1 MGSFQLFFTGPLPPE
16 LFINMIFLTGFNA
29 ICIEIRD
36 MYRFSEIGNVSLD
49 FTT

>member
-1 MGSFQLFFTGPLPPE
+1 
-16 LFINMIFLTGFNA
+16 MILLTGFNA

-49 FTT
+49 FKIEQNGEFGVI

>member
-1 MGSFQLFFTGPLPPE
+1 
-16 LFINMIFLTGFNA
+16 MIFLAGFDA

-49 FTT
+49 FRLMKNSG